1 MSEDTQYPE
10 EVKER
15 HRRYR
20 LLHEYP
26 AIRELI
32 RFYGAKTVERAAV
45 QLLRRELRGDRP

>member
-1 MSEDTQYPE
+1 MSEDIQYPE

-15 HRRYR
+15 HRYR

-26 AIRELI
+26 EIRELN

-45 QLLRRELRGDRP
+45 QVLRRELRGDRP